1 MDSEKNENKS
11 DISSNINSYVS
22 TLNEKEKHAL
32 SIAEKNLQSS
42 FDLRKSIGFIRFQ
55 DTNKDK

>member
-22 TLNEKEKHAL
+22 KLNEKEKHAL

-42 FDLRKSIGFIRFQ
+42 FDLRKSIGFLRFQ
-55 DTNKDK
+55 DSNKEK